1 MALKVSHI
9 DFVKNRKIY
18 YIISC
23 SLIAIAVIV
32 SLIFGVKVDI
42 QFRGGTIATY
52 SYSGEL
58 NIDDFEKTVQ
68 DQTGMQVSA
77 RAAKNAATGEP
88 NVTLN
93 FASKEGLSAEAQTA
107 LTAALQ
113 EAYPDNNVET
123 VSVNSVSP
131 TMGKD
136 FLLKCLVAVAFSAVF
151 MILYIALR
159 VRKIGGWSAG
169 VFAVVALL
177 HDIAMVFATF
187 IIFRMSLD
195 DNFIAVLLVILGYSI
210 NDTIVIYDRIRE
222 NERLHAGRL
231 SEENVKDMVNLS
243 INQTLPRTL
252 NTTISTLIAMTVV
265 CILAFANGVSS
276 IVEFAFPLIIG
287 LISGA
292 YSSICLSGPLW
303 VVWQQHKIRNKHNRK
318 KSAKA

>member
-1 MALKVSHI
+1 MAMKIPHI

-23 SLIAIAVIV
+23 SLLALALLISI
-32 SLIFGVKVDI
+32 IFGVKVDI
-42 QFRGGTIATY
+42 QFKGGTIATY

-58 NIDDFEKTVQ
+58 DIDAFEKTVQ
-68 DQTGMQVSA
+68 DQTGLQVKA
-77 RAAKNAATGEP
+77 NAAKNAATGEP
-88 NVTLN
+88 NVTLS
-93 FASKEGLSAEAQTA
+93 FSTKEGLSAEDQNA

-113 EAYPDNNVET
+113 EAYPDNTIET

-136 FLLKCLVAVAFSAVF
+136 FLLKCLVAVAFSALF
-151 MILYIALR
+151 MIIYIALR
-159 VRKIGGWSAG
+159 FRRIGGWSAG
-169 VFAVVALL
+169 VCAVIALL

-222 NERLHAGRL
+222 NERLHTGRL
-231 SEENVKDMVNLS
+231 SEENVKDIVNLS
-243 INQTLPRTL
+243 INQTLARTM
-252 NTTISTLIAMTVV
+252 NTTISTLIAMIVV
-265 CILAFANGVSS
+265 CILAFANGVNS

-292 YSSICLSGPLW
+292 YSSICLSGPIW
-303 VVWQQHKIRNKHNRK
+303 VAWQQKSIRSKRRR

>member
-1 MALKVSHI
+1 MAMKIPHI

-23 SLIAIAVIV
+23 SLLALALLISI
-32 SLIFGVKVDI
+32 IFGVKVDI
-42 QFRGGTIATY
+42 QFKGGTIATY

-58 NIDDFEKTVQ
+58 DIDAFEKTVQ
-68 DQTGMQVSA
+68 DQTGLQVKA
-77 RAAKNAATGEP
+77 NAAKNAATGEP
-88 NVTLN
+88 NVTLS
-93 FASKEGLSAEAQTA
+93 FSTKEGLSAEDQNA

-113 EAYPDNNVET
+113 EAYPDNTIET

-136 FLLKCLVAVAFSAVF
+136 FLLKCLVAVAFSALF
-151 MILYIALR
+151 MIIYIALR
-159 VRKIGGWSAG
+159 FRRIGGWSAG
-169 VFAVVALL
+169 VCAVIALL

-222 NERLHAGRL
+222 NERLHTGRL
-231 SEENVKDMVNLS
+231 SEENVKDIVNLS
-243 INQTLPRTL
+243 INQTLARTM
-252 NTTISTLIAMTVV
+252 NTTISTLIAMIVV
-265 CILAFANGVSS
+265 CILAFANGVNS

-292 YSSICLSGPLW
+292 YSSICLSGPIW
-303 VVWQQHKIRNKHNRK
+303 VAWQQKSIRSKRRK

>member
-1 MALKVSHI
+1 MALKVPSF
-9 DFVKNRKIY
+9 DFVKNRKIF

-32 SLIFGVKVDI
+32 SLVFGVKVDI
-42 QFRGGTIATY
+42 QFKGGTIATY

-58 NIDDFEKTVQ
+58 NLDDLQKTVE
-68 DQTGMQVSA
+68 DQTGLEVSV
-77 RAAKNAATGEP
+77 RAAQSVATGEP

-93 FASKEGLSAEAQTA
+93 FATAEGLSSEDQSALTTA
-107 LTAALQ
+107 LQ
-113 EAYPDNNVET
+113 QAYPDNAIET

-136 FLLKCLVAVAFSAVF
+136 FLLKCLVAVGFSAIF

-159 VRKIGGWSAG
+159 FRKIGGWSAG
-169 VFAVVALL
+169 VCAVIALL

-231 SEENVKDMVNLS
+231 NENSIKDMVNLS
-243 INQTLPRTL
+243 INQTLSRTV
-252 NTTISTLIAMTVV
+252 NTSVATLIAMVVV

-292 YSSICLSGPLW
+292 YSSICLSGPIW
-303 VVWQQHKIRNKHNRK
+303 VSWQQRKMRNKRK
-318 KSAKA
+318 QSKSANA

>member
-1 MALKVSHI
+1 MAMKIPHI

-23 SLIAIAVIV
+23 SLIAIALLV

-58 NIDDFEKTVQ
+58 DIEEFEKTVQ
-68 DQTGMQVSA
+68 EQTNMQVSA
-77 RAAKNAATGEP
+77 RAAKNMATGEP

-93 FASKEGLSAEAQTA
+93 FASKEGLSVEAQTA
-107 LTAALQ
+107 LTTALQ
-113 EAYPDNNVET
+113 DAYPDNAIAT

-136 FLLKCLVAVAFSAVF
+136 FLLKCLVAVAFSAIF

-159 VRKIGGWSAG
+159 FRNIGGWSAG

-222 NERLHAGRL
+222 NARLHTGRM
-231 SEENVKDMVNLS
+231 SEGNIKDVVNLS
-243 INQTLPRTL
+243 INQTLSRTV
-252 NTTISTLIAMTVV
+252 NTTVATLIAMVVV
-265 CILAFANGVSS
+265 CILAFANGVNS

-303 VVWQQHKIRNKHNRK
+303 VVWQQYKIRRNRR
-318 KSAKA
+318 KSA

>member
-1 MALKVSHI
+1 MALKIPHI

-23 SLIAIAVIV
+23 SLLAIAILV

-42 QFRGGTIATY
+42 QFKGGTIATY

-58 NIDDFEKTVQ
+58 NIEELEQTVQ
-68 DQTGMQVSA
+68 DQTGLEVSA
-77 RAAKNAATGEP
+77 TAAQSAATGEP

-93 FASKEGLSAEAQTA
+93 FATSEGLSSEEQSA
-107 LTAALQ
+107 LTTALQ
-113 EAYPDNNVET
+113 EAYPDNSIEI
-123 VSVNSVSP
+123 VSINSVSP

-136 FLLKCLVAVAFSAVF
+136 FLLKCLVAVGFTALF
-151 MILYIALR
+151 MILYIAVR
-159 VRKIGGWSAG
+159 FRKIGGWSAG
-169 VFAVVALL
+169 VFAVIALL

-222 NERLHAGRL
+222 NERLHNGRL
-231 SEENVKDMVNLS
+231 NENSIKDMVNLS
-243 INQTLPRTL
+243 INQTLSRTL
-252 NTTISTLIAMTVV
+252 NTSIATLMAMVVV
-265 CILAFANGVSS
+265 CILALAYGVNS
-276 IVEFAFPLIIG
+276 ILEFSFPLVIG

-292 YSSICLSGPLW
+292 YSSICLSGPMW
-303 VVWQQHKIRNKHNRK
+303 VAWQQHKMRNKKRK
-318 KSAKA
+318 KVAKA